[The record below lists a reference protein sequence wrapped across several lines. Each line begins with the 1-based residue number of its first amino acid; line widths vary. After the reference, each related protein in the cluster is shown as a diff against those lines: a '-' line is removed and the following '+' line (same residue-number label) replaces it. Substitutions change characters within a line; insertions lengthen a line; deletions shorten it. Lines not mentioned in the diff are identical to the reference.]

1 MEQELRSGRVKR
13 RFSAGDRVR
22 IAVDF
27 FWARGAIG
35 TVSAPPD
42 AVTTISGPWNE
53 GLTRSEVSALGTNTV
68 YWVWFDEPQ
77 HDADG
82 DGPYRGG
89 QIWESALTLLSAKP
103 N

>member
-1 MEQELRSGRVKR
+1 MKR
-13 RFSAGDRVR
+13 RFCPGDRVR
-22 IAVDF
+22 VADDF
-27 FWARGAIG
+27 FWARGATG
-35 TVSAPPD
+35 TIAAPPD
-42 AVTTISGPWNE
+42 AVTSISGEWND
-53 GLTRSEVSALGTNTV
+53 GLTRTELSALGKHTV

-89 QIWESALTLLSAKP
+89 QIWESALTLFSAKP

>member
-1 MEQELRSGRVKR
+1 MSL
-13 RFSAGDRVR
+13 FAGDRVR
-22 IAVDF
+22 VSNDF
-27 FWARGAIG
+27 FWAKGATG
-35 TVSAPPD
+35 TVSAPPY
-42 AVTTISGPWNE
+42 AVTKISGDWNE
-53 GLTRSEVSALGTNTV
+53 GLMRIEVSSLGTNIV

-89 QIWESALTLLSAKP
+89 QIWESALTLLPTNP